1 MRASPSI
8 VPGGI
13 DRDVYLVLDDFG
25 RGCAWRETNVE
36 DTDLE
41 AVINDL
47 LEGQYKNPVCVIGFN
62 VSEGWVRDVS
72 EDVARTRRQRC
83 ADEDRELPDSLQQL
97 VEQAAGTLAARMPIR
112 VINHEVV
119 PQTGSFEVRFSD
131 RRPILFFYWTTFL
144 RAGLVQQMVLTSP
157 RIKQPRYSKV
167 ISQSRP
173 AAN

>member
-25 RGCAWRETNVE
+25 LGCAWRETNVE

-62 VSEGWVRDVS
+62 LSEGWVRDVS
-72 EDVARTRRQRC
+72 EEIARKLRERC
-83 ADEDRELPDSLQQL
+83 AYEDRELPDSLHQL
-97 VEQAAGTLAARMPIR
+97 VEQAAS
-112 VINHEVV
+112 N
-119 PQTGSFEVRFSD
+119 
-131 RRPILFFYWTTFL
+131 
-144 RAGLVQQMVLTSP
+144 
-157 RIKQPRYSKV
+157 
-167 ISQSRP
+167 
-173 AAN
+173 